1 MFSSWVSADISLGI
15 WSLFGQS
22 FGQSVCRFLATFL
35 VSHFFGWSVCHMVTF
50 LVSQSVDRSVCR
62 LVSLLVGQ
70 SFGWSV
76 CRLVSVSFGHSVVW
90 SVCCL
95 VTLLVSQSFGGSVC
109 RLVTYSS
116 VNLKIIKHLVSPI
129 LLDSR
134 NMLYFV
140 TSAQDSLSQQKYFL
154 ITFFVFV

>member
-1 MFSSWVSADISLGI
+1 MAIEPKMFSSWVSADISLGI

-76 CRLVSVSFGHSVVW
+76 CRLV
-90 SVCCL
+90 
-95 VTLLVSQSFGGSVC
+95 
-109 RLVTYSS
+109 TYSS

-140 TSAQDSLSQQKYFL
+140 TSARDSLSQQKYFL